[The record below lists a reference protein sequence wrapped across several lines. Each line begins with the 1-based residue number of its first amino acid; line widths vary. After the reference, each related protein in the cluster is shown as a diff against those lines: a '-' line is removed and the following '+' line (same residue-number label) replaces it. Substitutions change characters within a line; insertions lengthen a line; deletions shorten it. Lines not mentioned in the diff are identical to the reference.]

1 MSTGFVLNI
10 PQEMLNRLEDAD
22 KKIEKLAK
30 TSEDAQ
36 TRIVSAFKSI
46 NTHGIDAFINKL
58 TEAQNAIQG
67 LSNVELNIKS
77 GGFEGVKR
85 GVAEVSD
92 ELQKL
97 NELQEKHRQKS
108 EEIAAVEKREKEY
121 IENKARLQKEYF
133 EAKRKHE
140 AESAKLDAMP
150 LPWTGEFFED
160 TLKRYEQTLKRVKKE
175 AQQPDLFKIDAEEL
189 LREVEIRKEE
199 LKFLKSIRAEEDAIE
214 KTRQRY
220 RSQKQNVVE
229 PLEQSYEQAKA
240 ALNTLES
247 SKKAEKGLYR
257 LRGELQEIEKQIEK
271 AEAAYGRSVILGGK
285 QQGVV
290 QTPVATVTE
299 QSAVAIDAINKLI
312 DAINKLHSIQGKG
325 APSSSSSSSTMTDA
339 EKERKAYVET
349 YEMYKRMFDQ
359 IERKRV
365 AKEKA
370 AEKEAKAAEASA
382 EREARAAE
390 KAAERER
397 KAYEK
402 AYKERA
408 KQYQEANR
416 KQLSTYGGAMDF
428 SQNAH
433 TINRMVQAIKYLQ
446 VARDGLSNTDSQYT
460 QKVKALNDEIKRQK
474 AEIDKVR
481 SGAKE
486 LQKEHRNLMDIS
498 GQLARKLALVFSVSQ
513 ITGYVKKLIEVRGE
527 FELQQ
532 RSLQAILQNK
542 DEANRIWQQT
552 VDLAVRSPFRV
563 KELVSYTKQLA
574 AYRIESD
581 KLFETNKMLADI
593 SAGLGVDMQRLILAF
608 GQVRSAAYLRGT
620 ELRQFT
626 EAGIP
631 ILEQLA
637 QYFTELEGRAVSVGD
652 VFERVSKRMVSFAD
666 VEEIFRRMTSE
677 GGTFYRMQ
685 EIQAETLQGQISN
698 LKDSV
703 DIMLNEIGK
712 ANEATL
718 KNSVAMV
725 RNFVEN
731 WEEVAAVIGHVL
743 KILSPL
749 LATMALVKLGS
760 SSLGKTVASLATGLW
775 NFAGSIQKVGVGM
788 TGLSIKTAMATKAVQ
803 TLKTALIGLGSGVA
817 TVALSAFVYWC
828 LEVWRKSTEAERS
841 IKKLNGALEEIY
853 TQDTSTL
860 KTQIRGFEN
869 LVGRLKEAN
878 ENTRER
884 REIISQINSQYG
896 EYLGFIVD
904 EKTSY
909 EQLANSIDSVTL
921 ALTRRAK
928 ATSFEKALAEV
939 YGKTNE
945 TIAESEKVLRDTMD
959 DIFGTQVDGKA
970 LSLLPNEEEIIK
982 IFDLID
988 KKTIELGRPL
998 ESSEIR
1004 EVLEVFYGYFVSFN
1018 TTQKEAADF
1027 MSAIERR
1034 GQAVL
1039 TQREKELEIDRRIN
1053 EVYKDNAESAA
1064 EATKAFK
1071 ELEERRTAALSDAKG
1086 APKWQVEKIKR
1097 DFEIEKIDLQVKYEG
1112 LDEATA
1118 DLRKKTLESMN
1129 ATVNDINKKI
1139 EGSISKLGEKYA
1151 NLIYIDET
1159 EAATGVNQ
1167 IAENTAAAYKAQKEI
1182 LKQQNS
1188 LKEAG
1193 TAYDADIL
1201 KNAQKSADAYY
1212 YKLQLLGRL
1221 DLLQKET
1228 AKEET
1233 KEMKLL
1239 RQQLAALKE
1248 AGQTYQNLRKDFDM
1262 TTATKKTA
1270 SAFKDLFAELK
1281 MTDLTKEMSF
1291 DELGILKVLEE
1302 LPNKAGDAGKKA
1314 IEKLRAEFLSERDVE
1329 AQRKR
1334 SKLLLASIQEE
1345 FDQYDLSLELKKLN
1359 IPPDLAKSLFDVD
1372 YLDLEGLKKAVQEQ
1386 EAKFVGTDMEDEYKK
1401 FLEKINDLSR
1411 KQREDE
1417 AKEFV
1422 NFLKKNLDEIKLI
1435 QDKGAYNIALADRL
1449 FGEGKITAEQYML
1462 SVRQI
1467 INDTNKE
1474 VGKINF
1480 EKLKDSATYIKAMG
1494 NLAAYSQRE
1503 LKGMAKLL
1511 EDMIAKGSKDMSV
1524 DEIKAIYEAL
1534 EKINKESEKFEPIFR
1549 QEELSNIAEYL
1560 KLQKQYEDEQKKHQH
1575 LLSQEIALKEKAYE
1589 IEKKLAELRLLL
1601 IEAEKSGD
1609 SKSITDI
1616 LGKIAGLQSE
1626 AKGTESALGGVQ
1638 NQLAGSASILSNMS
1652 GQMGSILGG
1661 ANATVAIIDMIV
1673 KAIYQSVKA
1682 TVQIF
1687 REIKELSDSFGAET
1701 EKGNWREANK
1711 FFEGMEN
1718 FNEKVMSGWENLKS
1732 GNAMGAIADTIG
1744 TWTGFIR
1751 DINKWID
1758 SNRQEEIDNEIENI
1772 ERLEKEYER
1781 LNKDI
1786 DEAYSIKRLQEYNE
1800 ELVNNI
1806 ELQKAS
1812 YRAMI
1817 AAEEAKKDT
1826 DPKQVEAW
1834 DEELAKLEETLSD
1847 IENTKLEGLGGVT
1860 DFRGQTRSFVD
1871 AWVSAYK
1878 ETGNG
1883 LKGLQENFRDFFD
1896 NIIAEQAALRVTEKF
1911 LEPFYGSLNDALKDY
1926 ELTAKESQDLREEA
1940 DKIMPELSKALEL
1953 IWAELGGSIGEAEA
1967 GKLSALQKGIQG
1979 MTEDQAEILT
1989 AYWNSVRGYTASI
2002 DSKMDLVLAN
2012 LGVGAEDNPMLEQ
2025 MRLVAKNT
2033 SAINTL
2039 LNSLVKSGH
2048 TQGGLGLKV
2057 FMD

>member
-36 TRIVSAFKSI
+36 VRIVSAFKSMTT
-46 NTHGIDAFINKL
+46 NGVDAFIQRL
-58 TEAQNAIQG
+58 DVAQ
-67 LSNVELNIKS
+67 
-77 GGFEGVKR
+77 
-85 GVAEVSD
+85 
-92 ELQKL
+92 QKL
-97 NELQEKHRQKS
+97 
-108 EEIAAVEKREKEY
+108 AALGGTQINMGV
-121 IENKARLQKEYF
+121 NANTSGF
-133 EAKRKHE
+133 
-140 AESAKLDAMP
+140 
-150 LPWTGEFFED
+150 
-160 TLKRYEQTLKRVKKE
+160 
-175 AQQPDLFKIDAEEL
+175 QQLIDAINNL
-189 LREVEIRKEE
+189 
-199 LKFLKSIRAEEDAIE
+199 SQAS
-214 KTRQRY
+214 KT
-220 RSQKQNVVE
+220 NITI
-229 PLEQSYEQAKA
+229 
-240 ALNTLES
+240 N
-247 SKKAEKGLYR
+247 GL
-257 LRGELQEIEKQIEK
+257 GTV
-271 AEAAYGRSVILGGK
+271 GN
-285 QQGVV
+285 
-290 QTPVATVTE
+290 QTQT
-299 QSAVAIDAINKLI
+299 AIDAINKLMATLQQLQQMGGQQFLGGVNNLSRQTLREMNKEARKMQKTMQDLD
-312 DAINKLHSIQGKG
+312 DAIQKYGISATDLANKLQQ
-325 APSSSSSSSTMTDA
+325 ARQA
-339 EKERKAYVET
+339 QQQ
-349 YEMYKRMFDQ
+349 FN
-359 IERKRV
+359 
-365 AKEKA
+365 
-370 AEKEAKAAEASA
+370 EA
-382 EREARAAE
+382 
-390 KAAERER
+390 
-397 KAYEK
+397 
-402 AYKERA
+402 A
-408 KQYQEANR
+408 KQQAQADVSGLVNQKGQQRTLNELKNYANELKRTMANLDPKSQEWAKLNNIYKQTNR
-416 KQLSTYGGAMDF
+416 
-428 SQNAH
+428 
-433 TINRMVQAIKYLQ
+433 
-446 VARDGLSNTDSQYT
+446 
-460 QKVKALNDEIKRQK
+460 EIKNIQNSMKDVQK
-474 AEIDKVR
+474 QSR
-481 SGAKE
+481 S
-486 LQKEHRNLMDIS
+486 LMDVS
-498 GQLARKLALVFSVSQ
+498 GQLARRLALVFSVSQ

-666 VEEIFRRMTSE
+666 VEEIFKRMTSE

-731 WEEVAAVIGHVL
+731 WEEAAAVIGHVL

-760 SSLGKTVASLATGLW
+760 SSLGKTVVSVATGLW
-775 NFAGSIQKVGVGM
+775 NFAGSVEKVGLGM
-788 TGLSIKTAMATKAVQ
+788 TGLSIKTAVATKAVQ

-1004 EVLEVFYGYFVSFN
+1004 EVLEGFYGYFVSFN
-1018 TTQKEAADF
+1018 TTKKEAADF
-1027 MSAIERR
+1027 MSAIEKR

-1112 LDEATA
+1112 LDKATA

-1228 AKEET
+1228 AKEER

-1262 TTATKKTA
+1262 TTATQKTA
-1270 SAFKDLFAELK
+1270 SAFKDLFAELE
-1281 MTDLTKEMSF
+1281 MTDLTKGMSF

-1302 LPNKAGDAGKKA
+1302 LPNNAGDAGKKA
-1314 IEKLRAEFLSERDVE
+1314 IEKLRAEFLSERDVK

-1345 FDQYDLSLELKKLN
+1345 FDRYDLSLELKKLN

-1372 YLDLEGLKKAVQEQ
+1372 YLDLEGLKKAVEGRS
-1386 EAKFVGTDMEDEYKK
+1386 AAFIGTDMEDEYKK
-1401 FLEKINDLSR
+1401 FLDKIDDLEEKQQKESAKRFVKFLTKNLNQTRVVLEQKGIDISF
-1411 KQREDE
+1411 
-1417 AKEFV
+1417 AKEQFDNGAISAETFAEV
-1422 NFLKKNLDEIKLI
+1422 VREISK
-1435 QDKGAYNIALADRL
+1435 QA
-1449 FGEGKITAEQYML
+1449 
-1462 SVRQI
+1462 
-1467 INDTNKE
+1467 NDDIS
-1474 VGKINF
+1474 KINF
-1480 EKLKDSATYIKAMG
+1480 EKFKESSLYIKAMG
-1494 NLAAYSQRE
+1494 DLAAYSKKELDNLANELSKILEENAKNMKPDELEAYHKALERIRE
-1503 LKGMAKLL
+1503 ETRKFNPFIGENEVSKIVEYLSLEKELTKERKKQKELEEEKAKLENKRTSLIDLLDKARQQQAQGKLVDTGTL
-1511 EDMIAKGSKDMSV
+1511 ENQLINTEESIEQV
-1524 DEIKAIYEAL
+1524 DSL
-1534 EKINKESEKFEPIFR
+1534 
-1549 QEELSNIAEYL
+1549 LSNSEMKI
-1560 KLQKQYEDEQKKHQH
+1560 
-1575 LLSQEIALKEKAYE
+1575 SNI
-1589 IEKKLAELRLLL
+1589 
-1601 IEAEKSGD
+1601 SGQ
-1609 SKSITDI
+1609 I
-1616 LGKIAGLQSE
+1616 GNIAGG
-1626 AKGTESALGGVQ
+1626 A
-1638 NQLAGSASILSNMS
+1638 
-1652 GQMGSILGG
+1652 MG
-1661 ANATVAIIDMIV
+1661 AIAMIDMIV
-1673 KAIYQSVKA
+1673 QAVNDTCNAAKKTFEDIMEMA
-1682 TVQIF
+1682 
-1687 REIKELSDSFGAET
+1687 DSFGVET
-1701 EKGNWREANK
+1701 DKGSWREASM
-1711 FFEGMEN
+1711 FFEGMSN
-1718 FNEKVMSGWENLKS
+1718 FNAEVTEGWENLKS
-1732 GNAMGAIADTIG
+1732 GNLMGAIANTIG
-1744 TWTGFIR
+1744 SIVGFIR
-1751 DINKWID
+1751 DVNKWKD
-1758 SNRQEEIDNEIENI
+1758 SNAEEFIQSQLEEV
-1772 ERLEKEYER
+1772 ERLEKEYEK
-1781 LNKDI
+1781 LEWVI
-1786 DEAYSIKRLQEYNE
+1786 DRAFSFDKYGKVAEQTKNLGQQIDNLQS
-1800 ELVNNI
+1800 
-1806 ELQKAS
+1806 A
-1812 YRAMI
+1812 I
-1817 AAEEAKKDT
+1817 AAEEDKKDT
-1826 DPKQVEAW
+1826 DPERIK
-1834 DEELAKLEETLSD
+1834 ELKENIEETSRQIQELYDNLRADIVGTFEDLS
-1847 IENTKLEGLGGVT
+1847 TTLGEAMISALQQGE
-1860 DFRGQTRSFVD
+1860 D
-1871 AWVSAYK
+1871 AIAAWGEEV
-1878 ETGNG
+1878 
-1883 LKGLQENFRDFFD
+1883 D
-1896 NIIAEQAALRVTEKF
+1896 NIIQDIVGKLLIQKF
-1911 LEPFYGSLNDALKDY
+1911 LEPKIA
-1926 ELTAKESQDLREEA
+1926 DLVDSYYA
-1940 DKIMPELSKALEL
+1940 QIMPKSAIAEKKYQEYLDAMDSGDSNKADRLLEEYL
-1953 IWAELGGSIGEAEA
+1953 KLNEQAINEVPKISEDATKQFHEGLNETGDWFLNIIPDWLKEMISSSQGGG
-1967 GKLSALQKGIQG
+1967 LSALQKGIQG
-1979 MTEDQAEILT
+1979 VTEET
-1989 AYWNSVRGYTASI
+1989 AQVIEA
-2002 DSKMDLVLAN
+2002 
-2012 LGVGAEDNPMLEQ
+2012 
-2025 MRLVAKNT
+2025 
-2033 SAINTL
+2033 L
-2039 LNSLVKSGH
+2039 LNSMRFYVADSNAKLTQLLNNMMEGETESPMLAELRAQTKWMRDIYNLINGMTATHPSGGRGIK
-2048 TQGGLGLKV
+2048 TV
-2057 FMD
+2057 M